1 MAKQSFKQASSF
13 KPKSQNSRPFTQQDP
28 SGQSPSSSAAHGTS
42 SSTVPVDRSWQ
53 NQSLDRSQTA
63 PGGSG
68 SYGVGRWLTEPSW
81 QEPFNTI
88 AEVPAAG
95 SAAGPGGGRQGS
107 GASATHATSRTQH
120 RWTLEAGGKACERA

>member
-1 MAKQSFKQASSF
+1 MAKQSSKQASSS
-13 KPKSQNSRPFTQQDP
+13 KSKTSSSKT
-28 SGQSPSSSAAHGTS
+28 SGGQSSSSSAAHQPS

-53 NQSLDRSQTA
+53 NQSVDRSQTA
-63 PGGSG
+63 AGGSG

-95 SAAGPGGGRQGS
+95 SAAGYGGGRQGS
-107 GASATHATSRTQH
+107 GASATYATSRTQQH
-120 RWTLEAGGKACERA
+120 R